1 MPYYGAGDYYR
12 GRGDYY
18 RGRGDIGGFLKRVG
32 RGALGF
38 VTGGVPGAIGGF
50 IGGQSARPPPRQTRI
65 DFQSP
70 IGGGFEFERTTGAR
84 GSASLD
90 LSSNGACPRG
100 FHPAKDGSGKCVRNR
115 RMNVG
120 NSRALMR
127 AVRRQEGF
135 VSLAKRMGMRMPT
148 GKKILRPTK
157 GRKR

>member
-1 MPYYGAGDYYR
+1 MPYYGAGDYYTGR
-12 GRGDYY
+12 GGRGDYY
-18 RGRGDIGGFLKRVG
+18 TGRGDLGGFLKRVG
-32 RGALGF
+32 RAGLGF
-38 VTGGVPGAIGGF
+38 ITGGVPGAIGGF
-50 IGGQSARPPPRQTRI
+50 AGRPSAPTQTRI

-90 LSSNGACPRG
+90 LSRDGACPRG

-135 VSLAKRMGMRMPT
+135 VTLAKRMGLRMPP
-148 GKKILRPTK
+148 GRKILKPTR

>member
-1 MPYYGAGDYYR
+1 VPYYGAGDYYT

-18 RGRGDIGGFLKRVG
+18 RGRGDLGGFLKRVG
-32 RGALGF
+32 RGAVGF
-38 VTGGVPGAIGGF
+38 ITGGVPGAIGGF
-50 IGGQSARPPPRQTRI
+50 VGGASQPSRTSVQ
-65 DFQSP
+65 FQSP

-90 LSSNGACPRG
+90 LSRDGACPRG

-120 NSRALMR
+120 NARALMR

-135 VSLAKRMGMRMPT
+135 VSLAKRMGMRMPP
-148 GKKILRPTK
+148 GKKILRPSK